1 MSGNFLM
8 INGKILHVIN
18 ARKEVVDQDRI
29 RWGIVTEEL
38 EPAEVMRMMYETI
51 PGMPPVAPAPAEVQ
65 PAAPADATAGKCAK
79 CGAVFD
85 ATDQSYGGTAPFP
98 ATPFCR
104 GCIAMCHDT
113 EIADH
118 WCAVDEWRE
127 QDRKRAAGARHSIE
141 DCPGGESCPGHAQEL
156 FRNSGPAAPPVPRLD
171 GPPVYA
177 ARVPGTDTNRC
188 AECVTAHSC
197 EEQGRCLFEG
207 RE

>member
-18 ARKEVVDQDRI
+18 SSVEMEERERQVWR
-29 RWGIVTEEL
+29 IVTEEL
-38 EPAEVMRMMYETI
+38 APAEVMRMMYETI
-51 PGMPPVAPAPAEVQ
+51 PGMPPAAPAPAEVQ
-65 PAAPADATAGKCAK
+65 PAAPADATADACAK
-79 CGAVFD
+79 CHGLFD
-85 ATDQSYGGTAPFP
+85 PADQTYDGPAPFP

-104 GCIAMCHDT
+104 GCIARCHDT

-141 DCPGGESCPGHAQEL
+141 DCPGGESCPGHAQAL

-171 GPPVYA
+171 GPPLLA
-177 ARVPGTDTNRC
+177 ARQPAPR
-188 AECVTAHSC
+188 C
-197 EEQGRCLFEG
+197 EEDCPGCEYCAPGRDE
-207 RE
+207 